1 MISALSV
8 GLAAITGVIIP
19 TPTHLVT
26 ATHLKTGHPYKKST
40 GTRSLNGL
48 QFLAADRV
56 PGKLLKQWPLDDTR
70 YICNTNHTEWEI
82 SKYFIIWYFMKM
94 ACVPV

>member
-8 GLAAITGVIIP
+8 GLAAITGVILP
-19 TPTHLVT
+19 TPSHLVT

-48 QFLAADRV
+48 QFLA
-56 PGKLLKQWPLDDTR
+56 KL
-70 YICNTNHTEWEI
+70 TECRDNC
-82 SKYFIIWYFMKM
+82 SNNDH
-94 ACVPV
+94 